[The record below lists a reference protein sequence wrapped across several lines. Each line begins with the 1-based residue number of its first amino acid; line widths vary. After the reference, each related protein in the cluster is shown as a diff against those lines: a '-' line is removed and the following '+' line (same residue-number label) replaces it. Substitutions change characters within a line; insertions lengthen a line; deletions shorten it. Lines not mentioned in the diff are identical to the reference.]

1 MDLQQFDAELR
12 ARGGEADV
20 WVVYVEDAAESV
32 IRGAPALKPQR
43 GFWTRGEAY
52 AFAYAAHEHRRWQH
66 YHVFR
71 VTADIE
77 WLQTG
82 DARTGEFDATFGR
95 PRELTNVFVAPT
107 EVAALMEAAR

>member
-1 MDLQQFDAELR
+1 MLISRRKLLQH
-12 ARGGEADV
+12 
-20 WVVYVEDAAESV
+20 AAPV
-32 IRGAPALKPQR
+32 LALGRLQTRGAPALKPQR

-52 AFAYAAHEHRRWQH
+52 AFAYAAHEQRRWQH

-95 PRELTNVFVAPT
+95 PRELTNVFVAAT